1 MLEKTHAF
9 FSQSQEIDAPYS
21 DEGGQLGFMAG
32 VINRERVNAFE
43 RMLWI
48 VSRGNVFLK
57 QAEIEEKLQDPQT
70 VRVFTSRYCRIR

>member
-9 FSQSQEIDAPYS
+9 FSQSQEVDAPYS
-21 DEGGQLGFMAG
+21 EEGGQLGFMAG

-57 QAEIEEKLQDPQT
+57 QADIEQRLEDPQT
-70 VRVFTSRYCRIR
+70 VRTFSKKKEV